1 MAPTMFYCPGPYN
14 DSISSSTLKLSIFNI
29 FTKIED
35 QILEI
40 KIVQVTMQ

>member
-1 MAPTMFYCPGPYN
+1 MALFYLQLQNYVA
-14 DSISSSTLKLSIFNI
+14 IFNI

-40 KIVQVTMQ
+40 KIV